1 MTERMGLAAVG
12 RQNRQRAALAR
23 RAELRPAARRLAA
36 VAVGF
41 AGGWAVVYGALMPF
55 GLGFVL
61 GFAEDCF
68 APCAAGAA
76 LGVLLHGFG
85 ALSLR
90 SVCMLCALGAAVAAR
105 WMGAR
110 TLTPAALAGCG
121 TLVGVAL
128 CFAFGGGGAELVFYS
143 AADALLA
150 AAMGFCLRQF
160 APEKPGAGMLLVGAA
175 AAAALGSIQLW
186 QLLPGVIVCAALEL
200 YLCSKGQ
207 AKAALAACA
216 VLGAQQDL
224 AVAAHPGFIQQI
236 AGGGQGSQCSL
247 REVRQPR
254 KGRAGVGQPHQ
265 STRAGA
271 WLSERGRP
279 YLSSASRYGSGS
291 NSSTVCT
298 PLVVH
303 LPVSSISAPHMAGT
317 PVV

>member
-12 RQNRQRAALAR
+12 RQNRQRATLAR

-110 TLTPAALAGCG
+110 TLTPAARWWAWRC
-121 TLVGVAL
+121 AL
-128 CFAFGGGGAELVFYS
+128 P
-143 AADALLA
+143 LA
-150 AAMGFCLRQF
+150 AAGQSWCFTVQQMPCWPQPWAF
-160 APEKPGAGMLLVGAA
+160 
-175 AAAALGSIQLW
+175 
-186 QLLPGVIVCAALEL
+186 VC
-200 YLCSKGQ
+200 G
-207 AKAALAACA
+207 
-216 VLGAQQDL
+216 
-224 AVAAHPGFIQQI
+224 
-236 AGGGQGSQCSL
+236 SL
-247 REVRQPR
+247 RPKSRVPGCFWWVRPQR
-254 KGRAGVGQPHQ
+254 RRWAVCSCGSCCRA
-265 STRAGA
+265 
-271 WLSERGRP
+271 
-279 YLSSASRYGSGS
+279 
-291 NSSTVCT
+291 
-298 PLVVH
+298 
-303 LPVSSISAPHMAGT
+303 
-317 PVV
+317 

>member
-12 RQNRQRAALAR
+12 RQNGQRAALAR

-41 AGGWAVVYGALMPF
+41 AGGWAVLYGALMPF

-143 AADALLA
+143 AASRAS
-150 AAMGFCLRQF
+150 
-160 APEKPGAGMLLVGAA
+160 
-175 AAAALGSIQLW
+175 AAL
-186 QLLPGVIVCAALEL
+186 
-200 YLCSKGQ
+200 
-207 AKAALAACA
+207 
-216 VLGAQQDL
+216 
-224 AVAAHPGFIQQI
+224 
-236 AGGGQGSQCSL
+236 
-247 REVRQPR
+247 
-254 KGRAGVGQPHQ
+254 
-265 STRAGA
+265 
-271 WLSERGRP
+271 
-279 YLSSASRYGSGS
+279 
-291 NSSTVCT
+291 
-298 PLVVH
+298 
-303 LPVSSISAPHMAGT
+303 
-317 PVV
+317 